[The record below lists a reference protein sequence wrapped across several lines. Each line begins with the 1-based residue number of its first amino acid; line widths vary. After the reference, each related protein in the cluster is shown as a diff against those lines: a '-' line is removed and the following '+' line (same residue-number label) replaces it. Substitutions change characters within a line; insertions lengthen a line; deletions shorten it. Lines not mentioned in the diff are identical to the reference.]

1 MVLTFRRLPERI
13 NDFFT
18 AIPAIDLYP
27 VSLTIIDT
35 TSAKTFS
42 GTDRYIGSIIDQVLS
57 PAQRV
62 ALSLSYRRMRQ
73 SFSQETDVA
82 AINTFLAEN
91 AGDVSNKTL
100 TVGVDTSARSTW
112 EASLSPYLDDLPFT
126 HAGKG
131 EQSAVKMKLAM
142 RAAGAAHVLL
152 VEEPENHLRPARVL

>member
-1 MVLTFRRLPERI
+1 MEYYTVRWYSFA
-13 NDFFT
+13 NNGVT
-18 AIPAIDLYP
+18 ARSIPFD
-27 VSLTIIDT
+27 STIIDT

-112 EASLSPYLDDLPFT
+112 EASLSPTWTIFLSPT
-126 HAGKG
+126 
-131 EQSAVKMKLAM
+131 
-142 RAAGAAHVLL
+142 
-152 VEEPENHLRPARVL
+152 PAKANRVRSK

>member
-1 MVLTFRRLPERI
+1 MASPPLS
-13 NDFFT
+13 
-18 AIPAIDLYP
+18 IPFD
-27 VSLTIIDT
+27 STIIDT

-112 EASLSPYLDDLPFT
+112 EASLSERSPCRLDT
-126 HAGKG
+126 A
-131 EQSAVKMKLAM
+131 
-142 RAAGAAHVLL
+142 AAGCAMLSPDPPGVSS
-152 VEEPENHLRPARVL
+152 RTDD